1 MSSLPST
8 VREKRP
14 SSGRGRNGA
23 GPPARRGGDDFRG
36 GGSPDFG
43 HRMRRARFGLIV
55 ALAPI
60 LTLFVGITVAYVLRH
75 GTSVIDPRSHQY
87 IRYWMEVKLPVGLLL
102 FNTAILLLSSFTME
116 MSRRQIAQQ
125 AALEPLKEIPGL
137 LPASEWQFPWLGASF
152 LLSFAFLVGQGLAW
166 HVLEIRGFFIDTS
179 ASSSFFYLLTG
190 AHAVHLAGGMV
201 VLIYAQAITLM
212 RKSIEYR
219 RIVVDLTAWYWHFM
233 AVLWIYI
240 FALLYFAR

>member
-8 VREKRP
+8 VHDKRP

-36 GGSPDFG
+36 DGSPDFG

-75 GTSVIDPRSHQY
+75 GTSVIDPRSHLY

-116 MSRRQIAQQ
+116 MSRRQVAQQ
-125 AALEPLKEIPGL
+125 SALEPLKEIPGL

-212 RKSIEYR
+212 HKSIEYR

>member
-8 VREKRP
+8 VRDKQP

-23 GPPARRGGDDFRG
+23 EPPTRRGGGDFRG

-43 HRMRRARFGLIV
+43 HRMRRARFGLIA

-75 GTSVIDPRSHQY
+75 GTSVIDPRTQQY
-87 IRYWMEVKLPVGLLL
+87 IRYWVEVKLPVGLLL

-116 MSRRQIAQQ
+116 MSRRQVAQQ
-125 AALEPLKEIPGL
+125 AALEPLREIPGL
-137 LPASEWQFPWLGASF
+137 LPASEWRFPWLGASF
-152 LLSFAFLVGQGLAW
+152 LLSLAFLVGQGVAW
-166 HVLEIRGFFIDTS
+166 HVLAIRGFFIDTS
-179 ASSSFFYLLTG
+179 ASSSFVYLLTG

-201 VLIYAQAITLM
+201 VLGYAQTITLM
-212 RKSIEYR
+212 RKNIEYR

>member
-8 VREKRP
+8 VHDKRP

-36 GGSPDFG
+36 DGSPDFG
-43 HRMRRARFGLIV
+43 HRMRRARFGLIA

-75 GTSVIDPRSHQY
+75 GTSVIDPRSQQY
-87 IRYWMEVKLPVGLLL
+87 VRYWVEVRLPVGLLL

-116 MSRRQIAQQ
+116 MSRRQVAQQ

-137 LPASEWQFPWLGASF
+137 LPVSEWQFPWLGASF

-179 ASSSFFYLLTG
+179 ASSSFFLSFDGRARRPSCGRHGGFDLC
-190 AHAVHLAGGMV
+190 AGHNV
-201 VLIYAQAITLM
+201 DAQ
-212 RKSIEYR
+212 KY
-219 RIVVDLTAWYWHFM
+219 
-233 AVLWIYI
+233 
-240 FALLYFAR
+240 